1 MLLLLLSREL
11 LKSKLLAISPLSS
24 SFHTQAG
31 DLHLGD
37 ARITL
42 QLVLAVSRAK
52 GMDLDRMAWPSLAA
66 AIALLAA
73 RDGDR
78 LEARARCG
86 FSHRWAAPGTESL
99 LQLAI
104 QSRPEQ

>member
-1 MLLLLLSREL
+1 ML
-11 LKSKLLAISPLSS
+11 
-24 SFHTQAG
+24 QAG
-31 DLHLGD
+31 DLYLGD

-42 QLVLAVSRAK
+42 QLVLAVSRSK
-52 GMDLDRMAWPSLAA
+52 GVDLDRMAWPSLAA

-86 FSHRWAAPGTESL
+86 FSHRWADPGERIALYYCDLGLKVPMT
-99 LQLAI
+99 LQ
-104 QSRPEQ
+104 